1 MVPALRRSYVETDVP
16 PLVVIGATRA
26 AGAITDTTTPEGLPV
41 APPVIV
47 PALGAV
53 IVTVLNMPP
62 ATTEARATPSAAGC

>member
-41 APPVIV
+41 ALAVMVPAPGAAMVIV
-47 PALGAV
+47 PMLPVA
-53 IVTVLNMPP
+53 
-62 ATTEARATPSAAGC
+62 

>member
-26 AGAITDTTTPEGLPV
+26 AGAITDIVTPEGLPM

-47 PALGAV
+47 PAPGAAMV
-53 IVTVLNMPP
+53 MVPMPP
-62 ATTEARATPSAAGC
+62 VA